1 MNDVRK
7 LIFRTIAGFFLLL
20 AFWLSI
26 VYISSCGFTFTCGR
40 GDAIPERTPIPT
52 LIPSSHSETIMNA
65 GVSNTVK
72 CQIRA
77 IDLVGVW
84 VNAGSSETDPFSFT
98 DPNGQSCEGT
108 FSEDIQHLFVDN
120 SLWYP
125 GSLGCVSCHNASAD
139 ERNGGLDM
147 TSLDAI
153 NKSGVL
159 SGGNWE
165 QSRMFEILSIGT
177 SPQGHSSES
186 IFGNPMLYAGVPVAD
201 EQETASP

>member
-7 LIFRTIAGFFLLL
+7 FIFGTIIGFFLML

-26 VYISSCGFTFTCGR
+26 VYISSCGLTFTCGR
-40 GDAIPERTPIPT
+40 GDAVPERTPIPT
-52 LIPSSHSETIMNA
+52 LIPSSHSEIMMNA
-65 GVSNTVK
+65 NVPDGAK
-72 CQIRA
+72 CQLSA
-77 IDLVGVW
+77 MDLVGAW
-84 VNAGSSETDPFSFT
+84 VQAGSPETDPFPFT
-98 DPNGQSCEGT
+98 DADGQSCKGT

-125 GSLGCVSCHNASAD
+125 GSLGCISCHNASAD

-153 NKSGVL
+153 NNSGVL

-186 IFGNPMLYAGVPVAD
+186 IFGNPMLYAGVPVAGQ
-201 EQETASP
+201 EETASP